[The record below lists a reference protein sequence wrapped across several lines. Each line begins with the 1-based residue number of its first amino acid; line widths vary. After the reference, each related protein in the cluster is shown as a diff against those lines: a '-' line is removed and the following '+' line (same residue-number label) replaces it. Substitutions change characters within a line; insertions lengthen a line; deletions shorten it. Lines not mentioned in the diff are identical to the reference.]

1 MLSATQY
8 LHAQHILH
16 LDLRS
21 ENMMITEY
29 NLLKVVDLGSAQSLH
44 QEKVLPSESFKD
56 YLETMGA
63 CVSRVTQ
70 LQGPGLG
77 CSGKPLSTCPACPTL
92 PSSSKEPS
100 SHLCIPPDSQPG
112 PTHLGPHVGPLT
124 CAHTT
129 TWVRLYQCSP
139 SQPTHPC
146 PCASVNPPGLSSVPP
161 PCAPFQLRSS
171 WRARGLSHRQ
181 TSGPSV

>member
-1 MLSATQY
+1 MKDYLWQMLSATQY

-63 CVSRVTQ
+63 CMVRARQ
-70 LQGPGLG
+70 LWGASPGG
-77 CSGKPLSTCPACPTL
+77 QQETPL
-92 PSSSKEPS
+92 
-100 SHLCIPPDSQPG
+100 HLSC
-112 PTHLGPHVGPLT
+112 L
-124 CAHTT
+124 
-129 TWVRLYQCSP
+129 P
-139 SQPTHPC
+139 SQPQQPTTLLPVS
-146 PCASVNPPGLSSVPP
+146 PTWPPLTWAQTPEPPIWAHIPIHLYPSSLS
-161 PCAPFQLRSS
+161 
-171 WRARGLSHRQ
+171 
-181 TSGPSV
+181 